1 MTKNKIYR
9 YLGRNGILTTPILI
23 EGATPITMYRL
34 IADTGMVLS
43 NGKTHAS
50 MIDVFDDEVDNWFEI
65 PAEDAGA

>member
-23 EGATPITMYRL
+23 EGATPIIMYRL

-43 NGKTHAS
+43 NGKAHVN
-50 MIDVFDDEVDNWFEI
+50 MIDVFDDEVEDWFEI
-65 PAEDAGA
+65 PAEDAEA

>member
-34 IADTGMVLS
+34 IADADMVLS
-43 NGKTHAS
+43 NGKTHVN
-50 MIDVFDDEVDNWFEI
+50 MIDVFDDEVDDWFEI
-65 PAEDAGA
+65 PAEDAEA